1 MENCPD
7 VVAITML
14 ACKISECFSN
24 NELEKLSADLDLLS
38 DALSAILVRRTQAE
52 DK

>member
-7 VVAITML
+7 VVAITIL
-14 ACKISECFSN
+14 ACKISEFLPD

-38 DALSAILVRRTQAE
+38 DAISAILVRRSTNKNE
-52 DK
+52 

>member
-14 ACKISECFSN
+14 ACKIAECLSDD
-24 NELEKLSADLDLLS
+24 ELEKLSADLDLFS
-38 DALSAILVRRTQAE
+38 DALSAILVRRSQNQ